1 MANKQ
6 DLIAKVAE
14 ATELTKKDSA
24 AAVDAVFASIEEF
37 LAAGEKVQLIGFG
50 NFEVRE
56 RAARQGRNPQTGE
69 TISISASKTITV
81 VLIFLLVF
89 TVIKLSAIVEISKLM
104 KPSEKQIEEARQKR
118 IQAQKE
124 GKDTFEVWD
133 ERDDDSLV

>member
-1 MANKQ
+1 M
-6 DLIAKVAE
+6 
-14 ATELTKKDSA
+14 
-24 AAVDAVFASIEEF
+24 
-37 LAAGEKVQLIGFG
+37 
-50 NFEVRE
+50 
-56 RAARQGRNPQTGE
+56 
-69 TISISASKTITV
+69 KTITV

-124 GKDTFEVWD
+124 ATFEVWD

>member
-1 MANKQ
+1 M
-6 DLIAKVAE
+6 
-14 ATELTKKDSA
+14 
-24 AAVDAVFASIEEF
+24 
-37 LAAGEKVQLIGFG
+37 
-50 NFEVRE
+50 
-56 RAARQGRNPQTGE
+56 
-69 TISISASKTITV
+69 KTITV

-118 IQAQKE
+118 IQAQIE